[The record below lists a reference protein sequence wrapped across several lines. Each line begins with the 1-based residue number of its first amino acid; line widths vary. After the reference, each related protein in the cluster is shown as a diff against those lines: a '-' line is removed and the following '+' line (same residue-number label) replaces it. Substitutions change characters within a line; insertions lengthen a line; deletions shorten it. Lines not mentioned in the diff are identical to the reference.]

1 MGGWVAAG
9 NNQLDWMDGWQGMNI
24 DVAPVVCARH
34 TFACNARGL
43 KNKQKVLQF
52 AH

>member
-24 DVAPVVCARH
+24 DVAPVCARH